1 MLLKGMA
8 TIGFMAIAVIV
19 STGTMTSVNTQTEA
33 ARTRSVTDSNVSTC
47 TTGVGVTQ
55 CEIDL
60 TETSQYSDI
69 SVNGGSVLE
78 TSPSSVDRTDQTT
91 LNNDRTKITITGLT
105 ASTSYIF
112 DINFFGLASGVD
124 QTTSNVMQYIPMV
137 IIFGVLFISLLWLL
151 STTGVLGKV

>member
-1 MLLKGMA
+1 MLLKGLA
-8 TIGFMAIAVIV
+8 TIGFMAIALVV
-19 STGTMTSVNTQTEA
+19 STGTMSSVNEQTEA

-47 TTGVGVTQ
+47 STGVGVTQ

-60 TETSQYSDI
+60 SETSQYSEI

-78 TSPSSVDRTDQTT
+78 TSPSSVGRTGQTT
-91 LNNDRTKITITGLT
+91 LNNERNKITITGLT

-112 DINFFGLASGVD
+112 DISYFGLAAGVD